1 MPSLPT
7 RTTDIQTYQDEKIVC
22 AKFQTYEDDT
32 PFRIK
37 RVAFSNGDYQFQMV
51 AKANAN
57 ATVKIVLGGVEKEIL
72 LTPGF
77 QLKKESFS
85 ELDVTDSST
94 CTMLFPAGTFW
105 LYHLQLEAASSPSD
119 WRPAPED
126 SSDYA
131 DDAAQESYVR
141 ATSYA
146 DMTAEQKAE
155 AAVEAQ
161 TQVSIFNKLTN
172 NGQTQGIY
180 LQNGRVYI
188 NATYI
193 QTGTLSIK
201 KNNLETFYANADT
214 GVVRIVADEF
224 SLSGGETLAS
234 TLADS
239 KTYTDGKNTSM
250 KNYVD
255 GKDSTMRSYVDAQTG
270 ETKQYALDAAANA
283 VGAQTQA
290 SIFNKLTNNG
300 QTQGI
305 YLSGG
310 KIYLNAEYM
319 ATGILADANG
329 NLAWNLATGA
339 LSAHRLSIDS
349 TYFKLTEAGAITATS
364 GTFDNVTIKSGCNL
378 APVSSQV
385 VSNARSDIENI
396 VADTVTANYI
406 TSKSAVLGKMSV
418 SAGMVNVDGPL
429 YSSGI
434 VSGLTVNGRNGFF
447 TDGKEGVTRSYTFRD
462 PNGNDVLS
470 FTLTNGILTAGG
482 ASNTYTFACTK
493 TFKYSKA
500 TISFWA
506 YASSGATSKTQFTRT
521 FVSDISTA
529 SGSYTVTM

>member
-1 MPSLPT
+1 MPVPI
-7 RTTDIQTYQDEKIVC
+7 RTTDTQTYDGKSVVC
-22 AKFQTYEDDT
+22 AKFVTYEESYFKFKKT
-32 PFRIK
+32 
-37 RVAFSNGDYQFQMV
+37 ATTSGDYAFQLV
-51 AKANAN
+51 GKSDASRNIS
-57 ATVKIVLGGVEKEIL
+57 VVIGGVSKTL
-72 LTPGF
+72 SLSALFTF
-77 QLKKESFS
+77 QSTIFQS
-85 ELDVTDSST
+85 VTVSANDVDVQ
-94 CTMLFPAGTFW
+94 LVLPAGTYWF
-105 LYHLQLEAASSPSD
+105 YHVQLEKASTKSD

-126 SSDYA
+126 AEDYTN
-131 DDAAQESYVR
+131 DVTKESYDR

-161 TQVSIFNKLTN
+161 TQASIFNKLTN
-172 NGQTQGIY
+172 NGQVQGIY

-188 NATYI
+188 NASYI

-201 KNNLETFYANADT
+201 KGNLETFYANADT
-214 GVVRIVADEF
+214 GVIKIVADEF
-224 SLSGGETLAS
+224 SLSSGQTLAS
-234 TLADS
+234 TLADAES
-239 KTYTDGKNTSM
+239 YTDT
-250 KNYVD
+250 
-255 GKDSTMRSYVDAQTG
+255 KDASTRSYVDAQTG
-270 ETKQYALDAAANA
+270 ETRQYALTAAANA
-283 VGAQTQA
+283 VNAQTQA

-310 KIYLNAEYM
+310 KIYINAAYI
-319 ATGILADANG
+319 ATGVLADAGG

-349 TYFKLTEAGAITATS
+349 TYFKLTESGAITATS
-364 GTFDNVTIKSGCNL
+364 GTFDNVTINSGCNL

-396 VADTVTANYI
+396 IANTVTANYI

-447 TDGKEGVTRSYTFRD
+447 TDGKEGITRSYTFRD

-493 TFKYSKA
+493 SFKYTKSA
-500 TISFWA
+500 IRFWA
-506 YASSGATSKTQFTRT
+506 YASQTASSKTYYNQT
-521 FVSDISTA
+521 FVSDISTSA
-529 SGSYTVTM
+529 GSYTITM